1 MLGLEISPSSLV
13 LPASLPVAQ
22 LSLVGVVAFFWV
34 LKSSTSFLVTC
45 LGLLF
50 GHVYHVKSPAMQ
62 KFCVTDRPPLAYRGK
77 KRRQRDKQAPL
88 PGSSSFEDGEHM
100 ASHTAWGNPR
110 FGKWADLPHP
120 KPPGSRK
127 KASGNP

>member
-13 LPASLPVAQ
+13 LPASLPLAQ

-62 KFCVTDRPPLAYRGK
+62 KFCVNNRPPLACRGK

-88 PGSSSFEDGEHM
+88 PGVLYRRRGAHGFAHCREESEVWQG
-100 ASHTAWGNPR
+100 G
-110 FGKWADLPHP
+110 
-120 KPPGSRK
+120 
-127 KASGNP
+127 

>member
-1 MLGLEISPSSLV
+1 MKGFLGGQACSVLKFSPRICCSLSVALSLSLSLSLSLYLYISQSVSV
-13 LPASLPVAQ
+13 Q

-62 KFCVTDRPPLAYRGK
+62 KFCVSDRPPLAC
-77 KRRQRDKQAPL
+77 
-88 PGSSSFEDGEHM
+88 
-100 ASHTAWGNPR
+100 
-110 FGKWADLPHP
+110 
-120 KPPGSRK
+120 
-127 KASGNP
+127 